1 MRLHVTDKLLYF
13 ELCELGR
20 LGCKDVD
27 LMAIG
32 SDFSPALMGL
42 NEFKTKFCK
51 EGGCQVAPD
60 RDLPVRPLF
69 YASLEKA
76 KRLLD
81 AKRGAGKDAAE
92 KDAE

>member
-20 LGCKDVD
+20 LGCEDVD

-32 SDFSPALMGL
+32 SDFSPALLGL

-51 EGGCQVAPD
+51 EGGRPVAPD

-76 KRLLD
+76 KRLMA
-81 AKRGAGKDAAE
+81 AKRGSDKDAG
-92 KDAE
+92 